1 MRTGRTQAFLE
12 TIVDQLSKG
21 NSVFVAMLKTPKD
34 YIDRLHRDFCI
45 DVIATPCYVTRN
57 YNITFEDVPPYRVWE
72 SGGEKQLT
80 GYEFRK
86 I

>member
-1 MRTGRTQAFLE
+1 MRTGRTQVSLE

-21 NSVFVAMLKTPKD
+21 NSVFVAMLKIPKD
-34 YIDRLHRDFCI
+34 YIDRLHKDFCI

-57 YNITFEDVPPYRVWE
+57 YNMIFEDVPPYKVWE
-72 SGGEKQLT
+72 SGGEKQLI